1 MPPMGGGGGGDVD
14 GTTQAMLLELAVEV
28 VEHDAGFDVASSVF
42 GVERDD
48 AVEVF

>member
-1 MPPMGGGGGGDVD
+1 
-14 GTTQAMLLELAVEV
+14 MLFELPVEV
-28 VEHDAGFDVASSVF
+28 VEHDARFDRAATVF